1 MKDRIKQIIQTYGL
15 NAGAFAHKIG
25 VPASTVS
32 YILNGRNQPS
42 AEFFRKVLDI
52 FPAIDANW
60 LIMGSGAML
69 KNSSIA
75 KTDKIVSEANL
86 PINETNQIIRD
97 TNLLINDTNSISSD
111 VNSTQ
116 ADNDFANKD
125 IEKVKTHEKSINQGE
140 TNLFSNLELFSEPN
154 DTENKVENFTSQE
167 EKTMETKSTN
177 ADTNNNST
185 QQYFGNPNTD
195 NKQSEI
201 NIQKEN
207 VRIKNFV
214 NRNVRSIDK
223 IIVLYDDGTYET
235 R

>member
-140 TNLFSNLELFSEPN
+140 TNLFSN
-154 DTENKVENFTSQE
+154 
-167 EKTMETKSTN
+167 
-177 ADTNNNST
+177 
-185 QQYFGNPNTD
+185 YFL
-195 NKQSEI
+195 SLM
-201 NIQKEN
+201 IQ
-207 VRIKNFV
+207 RIKSKILLRKKKKRWKQNPQMLIQTTIL
-214 NRNVRSIDK
+214 RSNILVIPIQ
-223 IIVLYDDGTYET
+223 IISKAK
-235 R
+235 